1 MTKEIIFSVLLAVAL
16 LTISVQ
22 NVVYADDK
30 ASTDTSKSSSDNSGG
45 STDTKTSTSDN
56 TNTDTNTNDN
66 APPTTNTNV
75 EVNPQTPPTTVQPT
89 TTLTPQTTTTD
100 NQSPTQP
107 NNNPCNDLTNC
118 GQPMTLHLTNS
129 TKSHGH
135 HSSDHSTHTHIVT
148 HIVDSTRIIQIPT
161 ILMPI
166 ETPVQISPFHS
177 NDSKFSDMILYL
189 NGTDSHYHLRG
200 LIKNI
205 LPETRDNMVMAI
217 MMNDKTTGALI
228 HTMDKS
234 IFGTIKPNDVR
245 PFDIDVGYNSTQ
257 ADELSRI
264 KITVT

>member
-1 MTKEIIFSVLLAVAL
+1 
-16 LTISVQ
+16 
-22 NVVYADDK
+22 
-30 ASTDTSKSSSDNSGG
+30 
-45 STDTKTSTSDN
+45 
-56 TNTDTNTNDN
+56 
-66 APPTTNTNV
+66 
-75 EVNPQTPPTTVQPT
+75 
-89 TTLTPQTTTTD
+89 
-100 NQSPTQP
+100 
-107 NNNPCNDLTNC
+107 
-118 GQPMTLHLTNS
+118 
-129 TKSHGH
+129 
-135 HSSDHSTHTHIVT
+135 
-148 HIVDSTRIIQIPT
+148 
-161 ILMPI
+161 
-166 ETPVQISPFHS
+166 
-177 NDSKFSDMILYL
+177 MILYL